1 LKNQNQNQKE
11 QLAALFIL
19 AIALTAVA
27 VTPMAYATTSEED
40 EEAEPAPVTPP
51 AGFGST
57 ITPPTATPAPA
68 PAATAAGDEFV
79 RTRLMLFGVPANSP
93 NIVAWVNVP
102 AVNATSADTITAT
115 ELDATNNVTGDG
127 IGEIFISL
135 PNVTSAINQQID
147 GCALDVVDLVPHCD
161 NAFQASTNAST
172 MLQILLG
179 TPQQA
184 GAPAAPAPAAPTT
197 GAG

>member
-1 LKNQNQNQKE
+1 LKNQTEKK

-19 AIALTAVA
+19 AIALVGAT
-27 VTPMAYATTSEED
+27 VTPMAYASTPEEE
-40 EEAEPAPVTPP
+40 EEAAPAAPAPPVTFGSTVIPPATPP
-51 AGFGST
+51 A
-57 ITPPTATPAPA
+57 
-68 PAATAAGDEFV
+68 TAAAGAADEPV
-79 RTRLMLFGVPANSP
+79 RTRLMLFGVPPNSP

-102 AVNATSADTITAT
+102 AANATSADSITST

-127 IGEIFISL
+127 IGEVFISL
-135 PNVTSAINQQID
+135 PNVTSAINQQIE
-147 GCALDVVDLVPHCD
+147 GCALDVVNQAPHCD
-161 NAFQASTNAST
+161 SAFQASTNAST
-172 MLQILLG
+172 MLQVMLG